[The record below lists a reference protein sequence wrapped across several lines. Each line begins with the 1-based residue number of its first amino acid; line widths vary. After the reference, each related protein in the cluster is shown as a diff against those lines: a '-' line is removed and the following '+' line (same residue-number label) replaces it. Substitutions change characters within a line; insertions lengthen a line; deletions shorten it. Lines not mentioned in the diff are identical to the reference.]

1 MKVNS
6 EQFKE
11 IMCKANR
18 ITPNAKLKF
27 KGRTW
32 VSSTEESESKDL
44 SFNELNKI
52 VISFGDDR
60 DEQDVICV
68 HLK

>member
-11 IMCKANR
+11 IMCKTNR

-52 VISFGDDR
+52 VIWFGDDR

>member
-11 IMCKANR
+11 IMCKTNR

-27 KGRTW
+27 KGKTW
-32 VSSTEESESKDL
+32 VSSTEESQMEDL
-44 SFNELNKI
+44 SFNELDKI
-52 VISFGDDR
+52 VIKFGDDR
-60 DEQDVICV
+60 DELDIICV

>member
-11 IMCKANR
+11 IICKANR
-18 ITPNAKLKF
+18 ISPNAKLKF

>member
-11 IMCKANR
+11 IMCKTNR

-52 VISFGDDR
+52 VISFGDDQ

>member
-11 IMCKANR
+11 IMCKTNR
-18 ITPNAKLKF
+18 ITPYAKLKF

-44 SFNELNKI
+44 SYNELNKI
-52 VISFGDDR
+52 VISFGDDQ

>member
-1 MKVNS
+1 MKVSS

-11 IMCKANR
+11 IMCKTNR

-27 KGRTW
+27 KGKTW
-32 VSSTEESESKDL
+32 VSSTEESDTKEFT
-44 SFNELNKI
+44 FNELNKI
-52 VISFGDDR
+52 VIWFGDDR